1 MSTAVIQ
8 VPFEIVQKWQEIVNI
23 IAEIVHVPSALVM
36 KVDPPNIKVFVSS
49 ESNGNPYEKDELALL
64 NTGLYCE
71 TVMKTRQSLLV
82 PDALRDEEWKSNPD
96 IKLGMISYLGF
107 PVTWPDGQIFGT
119 ICVLDKKENS
129 YSDLYRKFV
138 LQCRDVLQADLR
150 ALARLSGELTRSEA
164 YLEEAQ
170 RLSRTGSFGWRVS
183 TGEIVWSKESF
194 RIFGY
199 DPSLAVTL
207 DMVLQRAH
215 PEDRALVQTT
225 LNRAS
230 RDGKDF
236 DYEYRLLMPD
246 GLIKHVHVVAH
257 AVGNQADQLEFIGAV
272 MDVTE
277 ARRVEEQMNQA
288 RADLAHVARVT
299 TLGELTAAIAHE
311 INQPLTALVTQGRA
325 CLRWLAHEPPNL
337 GEGRSSVE
345 AIINSSIRAAEVI
358 SRLRAMMKKS
368 PPHRDLLN
376 INDAI
381 LAVIALVGAEAQRNR
396 VLLRTELSNDLPL
409 VLGDR
414 IQLQQVILNLI
425 MNAIEAMRGID
436 QTQREVL
443 VISRKDESKGALV
456 EVQDSGAGLEG
467 LALERLFDAFYT
479 TKPDGMGIGLAVSR
493 TIIETHGGQLRAL
506 PNVPKGAVFQFQL
519 PTNVEVIEQL

>member
-1 MSTAVIQ
+1 MSTEVIQ
-8 VPFEIVQKWQEIVNI
+8 VPSEIVEKWQEIVNI

-36 KVDPPNIKVFVSS
+36 KVEPPNIKVFVSS
-49 ESNGNPYEKDELALL
+49 ESNGNPYKRNELAPL

-119 ICVLDKKENS
+119 ICVLDKKGNC
-129 YSDLYRKFV
+129 YSELYRKFV
-138 LQCRDVLQADLR
+138 LQCRDVLEADLS
-150 ALARLSGELTRSEA
+150 ALARLSGELSRSEA

-170 RLSRTGSFGWRVS
+170 SLSHTGSFGWRVS
-183 TGEIVWSKESF
+183 TGEIVWSKETF

-199 DPSLAVTL
+199 DKSTAVTL
-207 DMVLQRAH
+207 DMVIRRVH
-215 PEDRALVQTT
+215 PEDLIRVQST
-225 LNRAS
+225 LEQAS
-230 RDGKDF
+230 KDGKDF

-246 GLIKHVHVVAH
+246 GSIKHVHVVAH
-257 AVGNQADQLEFIGAV
+257 AVRDKADQLEFIGAV
-272 MDVTE
+272 MDVTA
-277 ARRVEEQMNQA
+277 ARRIEDQMHQA
-288 RADLAHVARVT
+288 RAELAHVARVS

-311 INQPLTALVTQGRA
+311 INQPLSAVVTRGRA
-325 CLRWLAHEPPNL
+325 CLNWLNREPPNL
-337 GEGRSSVE
+337 EEVRSSVA
-345 AIINSSIRAAEVI
+345 AIIDSGKRAGEVI
-358 SRLRAMMKKS
+358 DRLRAMMKKS
-368 PPHRDLLN
+368 PTHRDFLN

-381 LAVIALVGAEAQRNR
+381 LAVIPLVSAEAQRNR

-436 QTQREVL
+436 ETQRNVS
-443 VISRKDESKGALV
+443 VVSKKDGSKSALV
-456 EVQDSGAGLEG
+456 EVRDTGRGLKE
-467 LALERLFDAFYT
+467 LALDQLFHPFYT

-493 TIIETHGGQLRAL
+493 TIIESHGGVLRAL
-506 PNVPKGAVFQFQL
+506 PNEPTGAVFQFRL
-519 PTNVEVIEQL
+519 STTDA

>member
-1 MSTAVIQ
+1 
-8 VPFEIVQKWQEIVNI
+8 
-23 IAEIVHVPSALVM
+23 
-36 KVDPPNIKVFVSS
+36 
-49 ESNGNPYEKDELALL
+49 
-64 NTGLYCE
+64 
-71 TVMKTRQSLLV
+71 
-82 PDALRDEEWKSNPD
+82 
-96 IKLGMISYLGF
+96 MISYLGF

-119 ICVLDKKENS
+119 ICVLDRKENS
-129 YSDLYRKFV
+129 YSGLYRKLV
-138 LQCRDVLQADLR
+138 LQCRDVLEADLR

-170 RLSRTGSFGWRVS
+170 RLSHTGSFGWRVS

-199 DPSLAVTL
+199 DQSLPVTL
-207 DMVLQRAH
+207 DMALQRAH

-225 LNRAS
+225 LDRAS
-230 RDGKDF
+230 IDGKDY

-246 GLIKHVHVVAH
+246 SSIKHVHVVAH
-257 AVGNQADQLEFIGAV
+257 AVRDQADRLEFIGAV
-272 MDVTE
+272 MDVTD
-277 ARRVEEQMNQA
+277 ARRVEEQMHQA

-299 TLGELTAAIAHE
+299 TLGELTAATAHE
-311 INQPLTALVTQGRA
+311 INQPLAALVTQGRA
-325 CLRWLAHEPPNL
+325 CSRWLAHEPPNL
-337 GEGRSSVE
+337 GEGRRLVE
-345 AIINSSIRAAEVI
+345 AMIDSGVRAAEVI
-358 SRLRAMMKKS
+358 SRLRAMMTKS

-396 VLLRTELSNDLPL
+396 VLLRTELSSDLPL

-436 QTQREVL
+436 QTQRKVL
-443 VISRKDESKGALV
+443 VVSRKDESKGALV

-467 LALERLFDAFYT
+467 LAFDRLFDAFYT

-493 TIIETHGGQLRAL
+493 TIIELHGGQLRAL
-506 PNVPKGAVFQFQL
+506 PNVPQGAVFQFQL
-519 PTNVEVIEQL
+519 PTSGN

>member
-1 MSTAVIQ
+1 
-8 VPFEIVQKWQEIVNI
+8 
-23 IAEIVHVPSALVM
+23 
-36 KVDPPNIKVFVSS
+36 
-49 ESNGNPYEKDELALL
+49 
-64 NTGLYCE
+64 
-71 TVMKTRQSLLV
+71 
-82 PDALRDEEWKSNPD
+82 
-96 IKLGMISYLGF
+96 
-107 PVTWPDGQIFGT
+107 
-119 ICVLDKKENS
+119 
-129 YSDLYRKFV
+129 V

-150 ALARLSGELTRSEA
+150 ALARLSGELIRSEA

-170 RLSRTGSFGWRVS
+170 RLSHTGSFGWRVS

-199 DPSLAVTL
+199 GQSLAVTL

-225 LNRAS
+225 LDRAS

-246 GLIKHVHVVAH
+246 GAIKHVHVVAH
-257 AVGNQADQLEFIGAV
+257 AVGDQADQLEFIGAV
-272 MDVTE
+272 MDITE
-277 ARRVEEQMNQA
+277 ARRVEEQMHQA
-288 RADLAHVARVT
+288 RADLAHVAGVT

-311 INQPLTALVTQGRA
+311 INQPLAALVTRGQA

-337 GEGRSSVE
+337 AEGRSSVE
-345 AIINSSIRAAEVI
+345 AMINSGIRAAEVI

-368 PPHRDLLN
+368 PPHRDMLN

-381 LAVIALVGAEAQRNR
+381 SAVIALVGAEAQRNR
-396 VLLRTELSNDLPL
+396 VLLQTELSNDMPL

-436 QTQREVL
+436 QTRRKVL
-443 VISRKDESKGALV
+443 VVSRKDESKGALV
-456 EVQDSGAGLEG
+456 EVQDSGAGLAG
-467 LALERLFDAFYT
+467 LALDRLFDAFYT

-493 TIIETHGGQLRAL
+493 TIIESHGGQLRAL
-506 PNVPKGAVFQFQL
+506 PNVPDGAVFQFQL
-519 PTNVEVIEQL
+519 PTSGEVIEQPL

>member
-8 VPFEIVQKWQEIVNI
+8 VPSEIVQKWQEIVNI
-23 IAEIVHVPSALVM
+23 IAEIVHVPSALIM
-36 KVDPPNIKVFVSS
+36 KVEPPNIKVFVSS
-49 ESNGNPYEKDELALL
+49 ESNGNPYERDELAPL

-82 PDALRDEEWKSNPD
+82 PDALLDEEWKSNPD

-107 PVTWPDGQIFGT
+107 PVAWPDGQVFGT

-129 YSDLYRKFV
+129 YSGLYRKFV

-150 ALARLSGELTRSEA
+150 SLARLSEELTRSEA

-170 RLSRTGSFGWRVS
+170 RLSHTGSFGWRVS
-183 TGEIVWSKESF
+183 TGEIVWSKESY

-199 DPSLAVTL
+199 DKMLSVTL
-207 DMVLQRAH
+207 DMVLQRVH
-215 PEDRALVQTT
+215 PEDRVVVQGT
-225 LNRAS
+225 LDRAS
-230 RDGKDF
+230 RNGKDF

-246 GLIKHVHVVAH
+246 GSIKHVHVVAH
-257 AVGNQADQLEFIGAV
+257 AVRDQGNQLEFVGAV

-277 ARRVEEQMNQA
+277 ARQVEEQMHQA

-311 INQPLTALVTQGRA
+311 IRQPLAALVTRGHA

-337 GEGRSSVE
+337 EEGRSSVE
-345 AIINSSIRAAEVI
+345 AMIDDGKRAGEVI
-358 SRLRAMMKKS
+358 SRLRSMMKKS
-368 PPHRDLLN
+368 PSRRELLN
-376 INDAI
+376 INDTIMA
-381 LAVIALVGAEAQRNR
+381 AMTLVGAEAQRNR
-396 VLLRTELSNDLPL
+396 VSLRTELSNDLPL
-409 VLGDR
+409 LLGDQ

-425 MNAIEAMRGID
+425 MNAIEAMSGID
-436 QTQREVL
+436 QMQRKVL
-443 VISRKDESKGALV
+443 VVSRKDESRGVLV
-456 EVQDSGAGLEG
+456 EVHDSGAGLEG
-467 LALERLFDAFYT
+467 LELDRLFDAFYT

-493 TIIETHGGQLRAL
+493 TIIESHGGEFRAL
-506 PNVPKGAVFQFQL
+506 PNVPKGSVFQFGL
-519 PTNVEVIEQL
+519 PTNDVVIE

>member
-1 MSTAVIQ
+1 MSIAVIQ
-8 VPFEIVQKWQEIVNI
+8 VPSEIVEKWQEIVNI
-23 IAEIVHVPSALVM
+23 IAEIVRVPSALVM
-36 KVDPPNIKVFVSS
+36 KVEPPNIKVFVSS
-49 ESNGNPYEKDELALL
+49 ESNGNPYESNELAPL

-129 YSDLYRKFV
+129 YSELYRKFV
-138 LQCRDVLQADLR
+138 LQCRDVLEADLR
-150 ALARLSGELTRSEA
+150 ALARLGGELTRSEA

-170 RLSRTGSFGWRVS
+170 RLSHTGSFGWRVS

-199 DPSLAVTL
+199 NESTAVTL
-207 DMVLQRAH
+207 DMVIQRVH
-215 PEDRALVQTT
+215 PDDFVRVRGT
-225 LNRAS
+225 LDRAS
-230 RDGKDF
+230 RSGKDF
-236 DYEYRLLMPD
+236 DHEYRLLMPD
-246 GLIKHVHVVAH
+246 GSIKHVHVVAH
-257 AVGNQADQLEFIGAV
+257 ALRDKADQLEFIGAV

-277 ARRVEEQMNQA
+277 ARRVEDQVHQA
-288 RADLAHVARVT
+288 RAELAHVARVT

-311 INQPLTALVTQGRA
+311 INQPLSAVVTRGQA
-325 CLRWLAHEPPNL
+325 CLNWLNREPPNL
-337 GEGRSSVE
+337 EKVRSLVA
-345 AIINSSIRAAEVI
+345 AIIDSGKRAGEVI
-358 SRLRAMMKKS
+358 NRLRSMMTKS
-368 PPHRDLLN
+368 TPHRDLLN

-381 LAVIALVGAEAQRNR
+381 LAVIPLVSAEAQRNR

-436 QTQREVL
+436 ETQRNVL
-443 VISRKDESKGALV
+443 VVSKKDGRKSALV

-467 LALERLFDAFYT
+467 LELDRLFDAFYT

-493 TIIETHGGQLRAL
+493 TIVESHGGELRAL
-506 PNVPKGAVFQFQL
+506 PNEPRGSVFQFGL
-519 PTNVEVIEQL
+519 PTNDVGIE